1 MKIKES
7 FFTDYTIL
15 ENANEDYLSLSDTF
29 KCGQCF
35 RWEQLND
42 EKLFIGIAY
51 EKILKAEQHDGFIK
65 LNCNKEDYNNIWREY
80 FDIDTDYDLIK
91 EELQKDNI
99 MYKAITC
106 SPGIR
111 ILKQELFETTISFIT
126 SSNSN
131 IKRISNNIRDLSI
144 ILGRKLEEEKY
155 AFPTVK
161 ELSSSDLCTINKC
174 RAGFRCNYILESSRM
189 INKIVTDFNVNRY
202 KSIGYEK
209 TKKELMN
216 FKGVGSKV
224 ADCIILF
231 SGISSYAFPTDVWV
245 KRIMENLYIKKE
257 VSLDY
262 VQKYGQEKFGPLA
275 GYAQQ
280 YLFYYARSNNIK

>member
-1 MKIKES
+1 
-7 FFTDYTIL
+7 
-15 ENANEDYLSLSDTF
+15 
-29 KCGQCF
+29 
-35 RWEQLND
+35 
-42 EKLFIGIAY
+42 
-51 EKILKAEQHDGFIK
+51 
-65 LNCNKEDYNNIWREY
+65 
-80 FDIDTDYDLIK
+80 
-91 EELQKDNI
+91 
-99 MYKAITC
+99 
-106 SPGIR
+106 
-111 ILKQELFETTISFIT
+111 
-126 SSNSN
+126 
-131 IKRISNNIRDLSI
+131 
-144 ILGRKLEEEKY
+144 
-155 AFPTVK
+155 
-161 ELSSSDLCTINKC
+161 
-174 RAGFRCNYILESSRM
+174 M